1 MLDAVFLNMRD
12 HRRIAGCGITSTYN
26 LDEHE
31 GIKNLMFIILKRIRM
46 EGFSAIEYYHL
57 YPKFLGHILPYIR
70 ESKIVYVEDLA
81 EGLENGAAA
90 LLGLFSGCNVG
101 KQVLVVAHE

>member
-1 MLDAVFLNMRD
+1 MLDAVLQNMRD
-12 HRRIAGCGITSTYN
+12 HGRIAGCGMTSTYN
-26 LDEHE
+26 LDEPE
-31 GIKNLMFIILKRIRM
+31 GIKNLMFIIYKRIRM

-57 YPKFLGHILPYIR
+57 YPKFLDHILPYIR

-90 LLGLFSGCNVG
+90 LLGLFSGRNVG
-101 KQVLVVAHE
+101 KQVLVVARE